1 MNFVICSILSLVN
14 KKKTTKKKTGNDE
27 ELTIAVQKYP
37 AIFDKSNKNF
47 RHKDVKINAWEAVAD
62 EYLLCMTTVKGE
74 WSPRPKKEGVQ
85 LSTLIVQ
92 L

>member
-1 MNFVICSILSLVN
+1 MHNPFKIAFELCYLFNSFSCKQKKNN
-14 KKKTTKKKTGNDE
+14 KKKNGEE

-74 WSPRPKKEGVQ
+74 
-85 LSTLIVQ
+85 
-92 L
+92 

>member
-1 MNFVICSILSLVN
+1 MHSPFKIAFELCYLFNSFSCKQ
-14 KKKTTKKKTGNDE
+14 KKNKKKTGNDE

-74 WSPRPKKEGVQ
+74 
-85 LSTLIVQ
+85 
-92 L
+92 

>member
-14 KKKTTKKKTGNDE
+14 KKKTKKKTGNDE

-74 WSPRPKKEGVQ
+74 
-85 LSTLIVQ
+85 
-92 L
+92 

>member
-1 MNFVICSILSLVN
+1 MHNPFKIAFELCYLFNSFSCKQ
-14 KKKTTKKKTGNDE
+14 KKNNKKKTGNDE

-74 WSPRPKKEGVQ
+74 
-85 LSTLIVQ
+85 
-92 L
+92 

>member
-27 ELTIAVQKYP
+27 ELTIAVQNYP

-74 WSPRPKKEGVQ
+74 
-85 LSTLIVQ
+85 
-92 L
+92 